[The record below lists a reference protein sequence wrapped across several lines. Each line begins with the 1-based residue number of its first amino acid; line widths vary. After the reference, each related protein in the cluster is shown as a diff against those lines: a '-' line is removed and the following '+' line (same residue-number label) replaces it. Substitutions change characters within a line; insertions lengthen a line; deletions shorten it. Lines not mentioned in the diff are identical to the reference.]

1 MAAYEKALD
10 WRELFAIG
18 IQEGV
23 MGEKLIEMARG
34 VAGTWQHHSEIH
46 VVPMIL
52 HDREPGFQKAACRG
66 CPCVA

>member
-34 VAGTWQHHSEIH
+34 VAGTWQHPRDPRRS
-46 VVPMIL
+46 
-52 HDREPGFQKAACRG
+52 DDSS
-66 CPCVA
+66 